1 MQVPEPVCSRLVIP
15 LDPSFKCC
23 QKLSKNGG
31 LVWVLDPTFDML
43 ISVFAFGT
51 AHFMPR
57 ETSPSVVGERT
68 QADIGPTVAY

>member
-1 MQVPEPVCSRLVIP
+1 MLP
-15 LDPSFKCC
+15 KT
-23 QKLSKNGG
+23 KNGG
-31 LVWVLDPTFDML
+31 LVWVLDPTVDML